1 MRHPSSRFE
10 EKVEMIPMGG
20 CWLWM
25 GNLQPTGYGQFRIDP
40 KGKSI
45 GAHRASWM
53 LYKGEIPEN
62 MNVCHKCDIPSCV
75 NPDHLFLGT
84 YADNM
89 QDAARKGRMNWKK
102 GEKRNLPVGESH
114 HMNKLT
120 EQNVRDIRNSD
131 LSGVE
136 LSKLY
141 KVAPVTI
148 SRIRRYII
156 WRHIN

>member
-1 MRHPSSRFE
+1 MRIPAIRFE
-10 EKVEMIPMGG
+10 EKVERIPTSG
-20 CWLWM
+20 CWLWT
-25 GNLQPTGYGQFRIDP
+25 GSLQPTGYGQFRIDP

-53 LYKGEIPEN
+53 LYRGGMPEN

-102 GEKRNLPVGESH
+102 GEKRNLPVGEAH
-114 HMNKLT
+114 HANKLT
-120 EQNVRDIRNSD
+120 EVQVRGIKLGKLSCVKTGALYGVSNVTVN
-131 LSGVE
+131 
-136 LSKLY
+136 
-141 KVAPVTI
+141 
-148 SRIRRYII
+148 RIRRGII